1 MLRDGSRLNG
11 LYLGAF
17 MNGQALDFDW
27 DDANRDHLARHG
39 VTPQE
44 AEEVVLG
51 DPLDIELQ
59 TAEGCGGE
67 ERMLHVGETR
77 KGRILELVATWRDG
91 KARIISAWNASRQSK
106 LDYLAEMRRRDG
118 NIDDSEV

>member
-1 MLRDGSRLNG
+1 
-11 LYLGAF
+11 
-17 MNGQALDFDW
+17 MNGPSLSFDW
-27 DDANRDHLARHG
+27 DDANRDQLARHG

-59 TAEGCGGE
+59 TAEGSGGE
-67 ERMLHVGETR
+67 ERILHVVETR
-77 KGRILELVATWRDG
+77 KGRILELVSTWRDG
-91 KARIISAWNASRQSK
+91 KARIVSAWDAPRQSK
-106 LDYLAEMRRRDG
+106 LDYLAEVRQRYG

>member
-1 MLRDGSRLNG
+1 MREQTLV
-11 LYLGAF
+11 
-17 MNGQALDFDW
+17 FDW
-27 DDANRDHLARHG
+27 DGANQRHLARHK

-59 TAEGCGGE
+59 TAEGSGGE
-67 ERMLHVGETR
+67 ERILHVGETR
-77 KGRILELVATWRDG
+77 KGRILELVSTWRGG
-91 KARIISAWNASRQSK
+91 KARILSAWDAPRQSK
-106 LDYLAEMRRRDG
+106 LDYLAEMRRRCG

>member
-1 MLRDGSRLNG
+1 MS
-11 LYLGAF
+11 
-17 MNGQALDFDW
+17 GQTLSFDW
-27 DDANRDHLARHG
+27 DDANREHLARHS

-51 DPLDIELQ
+51 APLDIELQ
-59 TAEGCGGE
+59 LAEGSGGE

-77 KGRILELVATWRDG
+77 KGRILELVSTWRDG
-91 KARIISAWNASRQSK
+91 KARIISAWDAPRQSK
-106 LDYLAEMRRRDG
+106 LDYLAEMRRRYG

>member
-1 MLRDGSRLNG
+1 MRDQTLV
-11 LYLGAF
+11 
-17 MNGQALDFDW
+17 FDW
-27 DDANRDHLARHG
+27 DEANQRHLARHK

-59 TAEGCGGE
+59 TAEGSGGE
-67 ERMLHVGETR
+67 ERILHVGETR
-77 KGRILELVATWRDG
+77 KGRILELVSTWRGG
-91 KARIISAWNASRQSK
+91 KARILSAWDAPRQSK
-106 LDYLAEMRRRDG
+106 LDYLAEMRRRYG